1 MRGSYH
7 ERHSF
12 KETFV
17 SSGCPAAAFPLSLD
31 AVPENDSPCG
41 NKEGLTVSSSES
53 RNNRHHL
60 HATMMADEQIRARGI
75 TDERILE
82 AFRTV
87 PRHRFVPEEYAPL
100 AYADEPLPIGC
111 GQTISQPYMVASM
124 TAVLAP
130 RPGETILE
138 IGTGSGY
145 QAAILARLGAG
156 VVTVERIA
164 ELHARASALLREL
177 GCDVRCVLADG
188 RAGHP
193 DHAPY
198 DGVLVTAAADVVEPA
213 WIAQLR
219 DGGRL
224 VLPLSVRE
232 GMTERL
238 QQIVRIRRSG
248 DRLEEDR
255 FEYCRFVPILP
266 GVLKETE

>member
-1 MRGSYH
+1 
-7 ERHSF
+7 
-12 KETFV
+12 
-17 SSGCPAAAFPLSLD
+17 
-31 AVPENDSPCG
+31 
-41 NKEGLTVSSSES
+41 
-53 RNNRHHL
+53 
-60 HATMMADEQIRARGI
+60 MMADEQIRARGI

-82 AFRTV
+82 AFRSV

-124 TAVLAP
+124 TVVLAP
-130 RPGETILE
+130 KPGERILE

-145 QAAILARLGAG
+145 QAAILARLGAR

-164 ELHARASALLREL
+164 PLYERTSALLRDL
-177 GCDVRCVLADG
+177 GFDIRCVLADG
-188 RAGHP
+188 RAGCP

-198 DGVLVTAAADVVEPA
+198 DGVLVTAAADCVEPE

-224 VLPLSVRE
+224 VLPLAVRD
-232 GMTERL
+232 GTTERM
-238 QQIVRIRRSG
+238 QQVVRIRRNG

-266 GVLKETE
+266 GVLREPE